1 MPLREFLFLALQF
14 FCVFNCLRSD
24 QYIHSIRKG
33 APVDNFDFQVT
44 ENLNNNYFNNSRLL
58 TKDGII

>member
-1 MPLREFLFLALQF
+1 MPLREFLFLALQ
-14 FCVFNCLRSD
+14 FNCLRSD

-44 ENLNNNYFNNSRLL
+44 ENLNNNYFNAI
-58 TKDGII
+58 TVDY